1 MKKSAWR
8 QFIKDVYHQ
17 EISSKLRRARKHLH
31 PMEYPYH
38 CERAIRAS
46 RTIRYIE
53 SLESDDVNVGG
64 ILTKPHI
71 KSTVQDIKSAHHETN
86 EYVLRDSGI
95 VEVLE
100 VHVTE
105 ILSELE
111 VSDLPLEDLEA
122 LRRAGSAD
130 PKAELRV
137 RLHRIRAHFAREQR
151 QRERMSLSSAIT
163 EASQQLDRKLQEL
176 EEPEDGPSRRP
187 KVSVEHETK
196 KKWFKG
202 LGSIARG
209 TVLTGVDVSLL
220 AGWWTLPLS
229 PDTTIVGSVASIVTG
244 LGDIAIGVGELRGE

>member
-8 QFIKDVYHQ
+8 QYIKDVYHL
-17 EISSKLRRARKHLH
+17 EIASKLRRARKRLH
-31 PMEYPYH
+31 PMEFSYH
-38 CERAIRAS
+38 CEQIFRAS

-53 SLESDDVNVGG
+53 SLDSDDVNVGAV
-64 ILTKPHI
+64 LTKSHI
-71 KSTVQDIKSAHHETN
+71 KTTIQEIRSAHHETN

-100 VHVTE
+100 VHMTE

-111 VSDLPLEDLEA
+111 VSDLPREDIEA

-151 QRERMSLSSAIT
+151 QRDRMSLSSTIT

-176 EEPEDGPSRRP
+176 EEPDDGPNRRP
-187 KVSVEHETK
+187 KAIAEPETK

-202 LGSIARG
+202 IGSIARG

-220 AGWWTLPLS
+220 AGGWSLPLS

>member
-8 QFIKDVYHQ
+8 QYIKDVYHQ
-17 EISSKLRRARKHLH
+17 EIASRLRRARKRLH
-31 PMEYPYH
+31 PMEFSYH
-38 CERAIRAS
+38 CEQIYLAS

-53 SLESDDVNVGG
+53 NLDSDDANVGAVF
-64 ILTKPHI
+64 TKPHI
-71 KSTVQDIKSAHHETN
+71 KATVQKVRSAHHETN

-95 VEVLE
+95 VDVLE
-100 VHVTE
+100 AHVME

-111 VSDLPLEDLEA
+111 VSDLPREDIEA

-137 RLHRIRAHFAREQR
+137 RLHRIRAHFAKEQR
-151 QRERMSLSSAIT
+151 QRDRMSLSSAIT
-163 EASQQLDRKLQEL
+163 EATQQLERKLHEL
-176 EEPEDGPSRRP
+176 EEPDDTLNHNN
-187 KVSVEHETK
+187 KVAAEPETK

-202 LGSIARG
+202 IGSIARG

-220 AGWWTLPLS
+220 AGGWSLPLS